1 ASAIRSRR
9 DPGSIRI
16 GAHRCAVWTAP
27 FSRTATLIRH
37 FIRIGRRRHF
47 DRRRHWFRCSGRM
60 FACPGFASAIVIGL
74 LFLNRLLAFLRN
86 VFLWVCGDLG
96 LFFLVI
102 LIWYFAGAL
111 LGGDDRLR

>member
-1 ASAIRSRR
+1 
-9 DPGSIRI
+9 
-16 GAHRCAVWTAP
+16 
-27 FSRTATLIRH
+27 
-37 FIRIGRRRHF
+37 
-47 DRRRHWFRCSGRM
+47 M

-86 VFLWVCGDLG
+86 LFLWVCGDLG

-111 LGGDDRLR
+111 LGGDDRLRGLSVDFIQRLRGRTVVVLVSIETAKRRTQNY